1 MKKRLILLSLAVL
14 AAATVVVPLAASG
27 GERNKLVIGVRV
39 TFTSPTHASGTF
51 ASCCAVNDKGAAEA
65 DVTSFTAKK
74 NDTATFEATETF
86 VGSNGTFAVPCAAS
100 PGRSRARAT
109 SPRGTGR

>member
-27 GERNKLVIGVRV
+27 GEPNKLVIGVRV

-86 VGSNGTFAVPCAAS
+86 VGSNGTFALALRGVTGPLS
-100 PGRSRARAT
+100 
-109 SPRGTGR
+109 SPRHIAQGTGR